1 MQFLFVVMLSETKVD
16 PLPDLNGKKGRMTKE
31 AGTK

>member
-16 PLPDLNGKKGRMTKE
+16 PLPDLKW
-31 AGTK
+31 